1 MLSIHNEEGKVA
13 PQKKEKLVLG
23 GVDWPSTPPF
33 SPFPFLLR
41 HSV

>member
-13 PQKKEKLVLG
+13 PQKKEKIVLG
-23 GVDWPSTPPF
+23 GVDSF